1 MTLKPP
7 HAGQRHTCYKTV
19 GDSCKYTECN
29 FVIHSFVSGFLFF
42 LDVWGFERPDLIS
55 QITVASLIVGVN
67 MCNQMV
73 CTLPLM
79 A

>member
-1 MTLKPP
+1 MRDRDIRAIKLLVTAVNIQSATLSST
-7 HAGQRHTCYKTV
+7 H
-19 GDSCKYTECN
+19 
-29 FVIHSFVSGFLFF
+29 LFF

-55 QITVASLIVGVN
+55 QIRVASLIVGVN